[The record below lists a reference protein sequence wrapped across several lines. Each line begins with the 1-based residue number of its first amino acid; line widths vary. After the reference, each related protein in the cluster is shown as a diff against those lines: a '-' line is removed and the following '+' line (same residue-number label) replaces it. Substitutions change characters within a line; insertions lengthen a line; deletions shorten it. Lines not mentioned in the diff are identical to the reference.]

1 MGAQGPQPEQLTY
14 KLTKA
19 EQFLQETFTYTCTL
33 YMHAHTQ
40 QHTKGSSLHWYLCS
54 YMAFELSCSQ
64 QTIKISF
71 QELFSTRLL
80 DCPGIQEHWLI
91 IL

>member
-19 EQFLQETFTYTCTL
+19 EQCLQETFTYTCTL

-40 QHTKGSSLHWYLCS
+40 QHTKGSSLHWYLRS

-64 QTIKISF
+64 QTLAYYFVDLQDKVW
-71 QELFSTRLL
+71 
-80 DCPGIQEHWLI
+80 IQFC
-91 IL
+91 